1 MEVTIP
7 CKKKCEDRYKSGE
20 QEERWKTYIVQSR
33 NCKKSVFRVILSW
46 GLWEKI
52 LKPGASRELWEQMQ
66 SCKCWK
72 SHFPSLMVATNFRH
86 NHKDE
91 CLAECKHLKPFW
103 TPLSTRFR
111 NIERVQENC
120 ILWRHPPF
128 PHQSYVQSGCVQFYF
143 LKSIPISCVSI
154 GNSGF
159 SFSGRINVQ
168 FFVQCVNECARST
181 LRCIIRLYRRIR
193 GAGGGGWVALRSFL
207 LKNIL
212 NNISI
217 W

>member
-1 MEVTIP
+1 MRADADV
-7 CKKKCEDRYKSGE
+7 
-20 QEERWKTYIVQSR
+20 
-33 NCKKSVFRVILSW
+33 
-46 GLWEKI
+46 
-52 LKPGASRELWEQMQ
+52 Q

-91 CLAECKHLKPFW
+91 CRAECKHLKPFW

-120 ILWRHPPF
+120 ILWRHAPF
-128 PHQSYVQSGCVQFYF
+128 PHQSYVQFCCVQLYF
-143 LKSIPISCVSI
+143 LKKSIPIACISI

-159 SFSGRINVQ
+159 SFSGRINMQ
-168 FFVQCVNECARST
+168 FFVQCANECARNKDALSGFT
-181 LRCIIRLYRRIR
+181 
-193 GAGGGGWVALRSFL
+193 GGYGEGEGSGWVALRSFT
-207 LKNIL
+207 LK
-212 NNISI
+212 NISI